1 MTADGPWQYT
11 LSKLVHGKWGN
22 GDVELEDASGVVPV
36 TYYRQ
41 AISHAA
47 MWASGLELALL
58 TKDPYKVLLTTDH
71 PNGGPFVNYPEVI
84 ALLMSSKKR
93 QEEITTLHKA
103 FNERTKLPGIDRE
116 LDFNEIAIMTR
127 AGSSKILGL
136 LDTKGHLG
144 AGADADVAIYDLK
157 PDQIDPS
164 VEHAKIKSAFASAA
178 YTIKGGEIVVKDG
191 QITATPMGRT
201 FWVNASVPDEHT
213 EVMMKDIRLK
223 FKNYYSINL
232 ANYMVQDA
240 YITHPNV
247 VRAGLI
253 PVEVS

>member
-1 MTADGPWQYT
+1 
-11 LSKLVHGKWGN
+11 
-22 GDVELEDASGVVPV
+22 
-36 TYYRQ
+36 
-41 AISHAA
+41 I
-47 MWASGLELALL
+47 MWAIGLELALL

-84 ALLMSSKKR
+84 ALLMSNKKR
-93 QEEITTLHKA
+93 QEEIKTLHEAVHK
-103 FNERTKLPGIDRE
+103 RTKIPGIERE
-116 LDFNEIAIMTR
+116 LDFSDIVIMTR